1 MAGAMGV
8 TVEVVKGRVGVVVP
22 RGAVGVET
30 TKRGTV
36 KRLGKR
42 GRKATGLPPAKRRRG
57 GSQRKRGR

>member
-1 MAGAMGV
+1 MGV
-8 TVEVVKGRVGVVVP
+8 TAEMVKGRVVAVVP

-42 GRKATGLPPAKRRRG
+42 GREATSLPPAKRRRG
-57 GSQRKRGR
+57 GAQCKRGR